1 LPGFPG
7 LLEDTLANDSA
18 ENENQARLTA
28 GQRLA
33 AQQAAKAARKA
44 AERGRDADR
53 VQERAIAQAAVAKD
67 WLEDNLKPLGLIA
80 AGVLLVAMIGIG
92 WSTFAHRQARAAG
105 AELAAVL
112 DGNADDPAALANAYV
127 AVAEE
132 HPKTPAAAWAR
143 IGEGR
148 ALYAQKQ
155 WEKAR
160 AAYQGA
166 LEISDDEA
174 VRWAAL
180 EGIAYSLEA
189 EKSYDQAIAQL
200 EILRELDENIAPVA
214 TYHEGRILVA
224 QGKLDEAKVKFESV
238 LNALKQPDAP
248 ALPYTEEQAAARLAL
263 IDPNHA
269 PAAGV
274 DPRRAEEFI
283 RQMNDMLE
291 QQAPQD

>member
-1 LPGFPG
+1 M
-7 LLEDTLANDSA
+7 ANDSA
-18 ENENQARLTA
+18 ENENQTRPTA

-53 VQERAIAQAAVAKD
+53 VQEKAIAQAAVAKD

-80 AGVLLVAMIGIG
+80 AVVLLVAVIGIG
-92 WSTFAHRQARAAG
+92 WSTFARRQSRAAG

-112 DGNADDPAALANAYV
+112 DGNADDPAALANAY
-127 AVAEE
+127 ATVAEE

-160 AAYQGA
+160 TAYQDA
-166 LEISDDEA
+166 LEISDGEA

-200 EILRELDENIAPVA
+200 ETLRELDGNIAPIA

-224 QGKLDEAKVKFESV
+224 QGKLDEAKIKFESV
-238 LNALKQPDAP
+238 LSALKQPDAP

-269 PAAGV
+269 PAAAV